1 MSNPATGENS
11 APIIKGSRILS
22 EAFMADDKH
31 IIPRRAVLCGRS
43 LLPRGS
49 GPVLDEHPAGSF
61 LYHLSRGKKRERVRG
76 ASRERLNMRP
86 TL

>member
-43 LLPRGS
+43 PLP
-49 GPVLDEHPAGSF
+49 
-61 LYHLSRGKKRERVRG
+61 
-76 ASRERLNMRP
+76 
-86 TL
+86 

>member
-31 IIPRRAVLCGRS
+31 IIPTS
-43 LLPRGS
+43 
-49 GPVLDEHPAGSF
+49 AGAACC
-61 LYHLSRGKKRERVRG
+61 REEADRY
-76 ASRERLNMRP
+76 
-86 TL
+86 

>member
-31 IIPRRAVLCGRS
+31 IIPRQAVLCGRS

-49 GPVLDEHPAGSF
+49 GPVLDERPAGSF
-61 LYHLSRGKKRERVRG
+61 LYHLSRGKKISVKTHDISGNVRV
-76 ASRERLNMRP
+76 LDP
-86 TL
+86 L

>member
-22 EAFMADDKH
+22 EAFTADDKH
-31 IIPRRAVLCGRS
+31 IIPRQAVHFGRS

-49 GPVLDEHPAGSF
+49 GPVLDERPAGSF
-61 LYHLSRGKKRERVRG
+61 LYHLSRGEENKCE
-76 ASRERLNMRP
+76 N
-86 TL
+86 T

>member
-31 IIPRRAVLCGRS
+31 IIPRQTAHAGAVCC
-43 LLPRGS
+43 RG
-49 GPVLDEHPAGSF
+49 EAAR
-61 LYHLSRGKKRERVRG
+61 Y
-76 ASRERLNMRP
+76 
-86 TL
+86 